1 MWPEVTASMA
11 FGEMEK
17 DYIRLNL
24 DEYIHK
30 SCFEIGENDLKFAK
44 ALIADSAG
52 QNWFLPLQNF
62 MDSEEEIPCGMSV
75 NEFFMGALV
84 AEYGLG
90 WHIVSPQMKDRRYQR
105 GILVRDDIQ
114 VYAYD
119 ELIRKVLKE
128 QGIKTISEEDL
139 QGFLQIHSLVYNYL
153 PKDLQ
158 KSVRFKYNGGTFE
171 VL

>member
-1 MWPEVTASMA
+1 
-11 FGEMEK
+11 
-17 DYIRLNL
+17 
-24 DEYIHK
+24 
-30 SCFEIGENDLKFAK
+30 
-44 ALIADSAG
+44 
-52 QNWFLPLQNF
+52 
-62 MDSEEEIPCGMSV
+62 MDSEEELPCGMSV

-84 AEYGLG
+84 AEYSLG

-105 GILVRDDIQ
+105 GILVRNDVP

-119 ELIRKVLKE
+119 ELISKVLKE

-153 PKDLQ
+153 PKELQ
-158 KSVRFKYNGGTFE
+158 KSARFKYSDGMFE